1 MRGTEVESH
10 DAVESVSAAAVLAK
24 AALRAGA
31 WLGLSDSELCSAL
44 QIERLDAPLQAGSPS
59 WYGALGLIQLALRL
73 ERLLGTADAARRWMR
88 GPNMGLRRPPIEIL
102 VEPGGP
108 MTLVDYTHGFT
119 R

>member
-1 MRGTEVESH
+1 MESH
-10 DAVESVSAAAVLAK
+10 DRVESVSAAAVLAK

-31 WLGLSDSELCSAL
+31 WLGLSDSDLCSAL
-44 QIERLDAPLQAGSPS
+44 QIERLEASLEAGSPS
-59 WYGALGLIQLALRL
+59 WYSALCLIQLALRL
-73 ERLLGTADAARRWMR
+73 ERLVGSADAARRWMR
-88 GPNMGLRRPPIEIL
+88 GPNTGLGRPPIEIL

>member
-1 MRGTEVESH
+1 MESH
-10 DAVESVSAAAVLAK
+10 DPVESVSASAVLAK
-24 AALRAGA
+24 AAFRAGA
-31 WLGLSDSELCSAL
+31 WLGLSDAELISAL
-44 QIERLDAPLQAGSPS
+44 EIGRLDAPLQAGSAS

-73 ERLLGTADAARRWMR
+73 ERLVGSADAARCWMR
-88 GPNMGLRRPPIEIL
+88 GPNTGLGRSPIEIL